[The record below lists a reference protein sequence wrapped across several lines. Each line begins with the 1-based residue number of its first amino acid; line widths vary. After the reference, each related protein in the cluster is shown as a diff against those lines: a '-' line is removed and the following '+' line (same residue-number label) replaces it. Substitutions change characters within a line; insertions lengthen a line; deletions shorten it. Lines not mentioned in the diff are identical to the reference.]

1 MSLISCVLI
10 VFQVSVSQSCKRHV
24 FQCFWTMAPKEN
36 NALWWLRFQ
45 RIICRSSKCCTS
57 LIILILAAQYPY
69 MDIVV
74 QSMYS
79 VQFGLLKSLKSSVTV
94 LEKTPHGSTRIHV
107 TDGMQAR
114 GLESTWQRT
123 SARWGWWRLMVDSG
137 LEWGCIMMYLVIRW
151 YISNISVGFITSW
164 LVYCILHIIMCTVMT
179 SD

>member
-1 MSLISCVLI
+1 MCFSASELWHLRRTTPYDDCDFRES
-10 VFQVSVSQSCKRHV
+10 SVDPPNAAHPWSSWSWQLNIPTWILLYSQ
-24 FQCFWTMAPKEN
+24 
-36 NALWWLRFQ
+36 
-45 RIICRSSKCCTS
+45 CTV
-57 LIILILAAQYPY
+57 YR
-69 MDIVV
+69 
-74 QSMYS
+74 
-79 VQFGLLKSLKSSVTV
+79 FGLLKSLKSSVTV
-94 LEKTPHGSTRIHV
+94 LEKTPRGSTRIHV
-107 TDGMQAR
+107 TDGMQAW